1 MITQDHFVVDLETL
15 GNGPRAAIVA
25 IGIAFISRG
34 RIADTFYTRV
44 NAESAAA
51 SGGEID
57 ASTVTWWLKQ
67 SAQARKE
74 IDASQSAPYLTHA
87 LERVA
92 EFMHLCLPNASLRNV
107 WGNGSS
113 FDNVILREAF
123 KANDMVIPWSFWN
136 DRDLRT
142 ITALYPEAKQLPFE
156 GTKHHALHDAVHEAK
171 VLISALV
178 MHHASQQEGASHAAI

>member
-1 MITQDHFVVDLETL
+1 MINQDHFVVDLETF

-25 IGIAFISRG
+25 IGIAFIAQG

-44 NAESAAA
+44 NAESSAA

-57 ASTVTWWLKQ
+57 ASTVAWWLQQ
-67 SAQARKE
+67 SAQARAE
-74 IDASQSAPYLTHA
+74 VDGSQGSVHLMTA
-87 LERVA
+87 LESVE
-92 EFMHLCLPNASLRNV
+92 EFMHLCLPNTSRRYV
-107 WGNGSS
+107 WGNGCS

-123 KANDMVIPWSFWN
+123 KANDKDAPWPFWN

-171 VLISALV
+171 VLIAALL
-178 MHHASQQEGASHAAI
+178 MHHAHQQEGTAHAAI

>member
-1 MITQDHFVVDLETL
+1 MINQDHFVVDLETL

-25 IGIAFISRG
+25 IGIAFVAQG
-34 RIADTFYTRV
+34 RIAETTYIRV

-57 ASTVTWWLKQ
+57 ASTVTWWLQQ
-67 SAQARKE
+67 SAQARAE
-74 IDASQSAPYLTHA
+74 IAGSQGGVTLQAA
-87 LERVA
+87 LVHVE
-92 EFMHLCLPNASLRNV
+92 EFMHLCLPNTSRRHV

-123 KANDMVIPWSFWN
+123 KANGKDAPWPFWN

-142 ITALYPEAKQLPFE
+142 ITALYPEAKDLPFE

-171 VLISALV
+171 VLIAALQFHQTLQVGALV
-178 MHHASQQEGASHAAI
+178 

>member
-1 MITQDHFVVDLETL
+1 MINQDHFVVDLETF

-25 IGIAFISRG
+25 IGIVFVAQG

-44 NAESAAA
+44 NAESSAA
-51 SGGEID
+51 SGGELD
-57 ASTVTWWLKQ
+57 ASTVAWWLKQ
-67 SAQARKE
+67 SAESRKE
-74 IDASQSAPYLTHA
+74 VDGSQSTPYLAHS
-87 LERVA
+87 LESVA

-123 KANDMVIPWSFWN
+123 KAHDMVIPWPFWN

-142 ITALYPEAKQLPFE
+142 ITALYPEAKGLPFE

-171 VLISALV
+171 VLIAALQFHQTLQVGALV
-178 MHHASQQEGASHAAI
+178 

>member
-1 MITQDHFVVDLETL
+1 MIKHDHFVVDLETL

-25 IGIAFISRG
+25 IGIVFIARG
-34 RIADTFYTRV
+34 QISDTFYTRV

-74 IDASQSAPYLTHA
+74 IDGSQGAPHLVHA

-123 KANDMVIPWSFWN
+123 KANDMVIPWAFWN

-171 VLISALV
+171 VLIAALQFHQTLQV
-178 MHHASQQEGASHAAI
+178 GALA